1 MGRRRR
7 RRLSE
12 QRAGDVG
19 GGDASDD
26 GRACACEDG
35 EAQAAEG
42 GVRGEDGAPLG
53 IEDDGTAFF
62 VEREAPARAAAV
74 ELDFGL
80 LHAPGAEEGFRVAAL
95 GALAHDGG
103 GGLAE
108 AHAGHALDAAHGA
121 HRLKVE
127 SHDGILDGGD
137 AERNARARVGD
148 AERGAASVLEKIGSV
163 GRLLDEFGV
172 ENARGGACENAAPA
186 GLAAAHGV
194 AEERCHMND
203 KVILVV
209 DDEID
214 LLEMIQSIFERAGFF
229 NILTA
234 SSGTEALKIWK
245 ERQPDMIILDIMMPG
260 IDGLSVLR
268 EVRETSNI
276 PVLLLTAR
284 GEAED
289 RVAGLE
295 VGADDYLVKPFHPKE
310 LLLRVQVILNR
321 TYPQKERKIYLEAA
335 VVDLEKADVQRGENQ
350 FPLTGKELTLLEKL
364 AENAGRIVT
373 TGSLCGAVCG
383 EFWQGYESTLST
395 HIRHLRE
402 KIEENPSKPVSLVT
416 IKGVGYRLNI
426 KGAK

>member
-1 MGRRRR
+1 
-7 RRLSE
+7 
-12 QRAGDVG
+12 
-19 GGDASDD
+19 
-26 GRACACEDG
+26 
-35 EAQAAEG
+35 
-42 GVRGEDGAPLG
+42 
-53 IEDDGTAFF
+53 
-62 VEREAPARAAAV
+62 
-74 ELDFGL
+74 
-80 LHAPGAEEGFRVAAL
+80 
-95 GALAHDGG
+95 
-103 GGLAE
+103 
-108 AHAGHALDAAHGA
+108 
-121 HRLKVE
+121 
-127 SHDGILDGGD
+127 
-137 AERNARARVGD
+137 
-148 AERGAASVLEKIGSV
+148 
-163 GRLLDEFGV
+163 
-172 ENARGGACENAAPA
+172 
-186 GLAAAHGV
+186 
-194 AEERCHMND
+194 MND
-203 KVILVV
+203 RIILVV
-209 DDEID
+209 DDETD
-214 LLEMIQSIFERAGFF
+214 LLEMVKSIFTRAGFTQV
-229 NILTA
+229 LTA
-234 SSGTEALKIWK
+234 SSGETALKMCK
-245 ERQPDMIILDIMMPG
+245 EQEPDMIILDVMMPG
-260 IDGLSVLR
+260 MDGFATLKELR
-268 EVRETSNI
+268 KTSKI
-276 PVLLLTAR
+276 PVLMLTAR